1 MSGTNPFLV
10 LFGAL
15 ALFAAILAAILVP
28 LVRWARRATAL
39 KVAEIAGE
47 LAAAGERV
55 LVAPAPAVYRG
66 ATGDGGLPRARGN
79 GAAALGERRLVVR
92 RLVGAGIEV
101 KTADIVGVRE
111 DKWFARAYAGQQH
124 VIVQLRDGGELGL
137 FVRDHPAWMSALR
150 RLTGS

>member
-1 MSGTNPFLV
+1 MSGTNSLLV
-10 LFGAL
+10 LLGAL
-15 ALFAAILAAILVP
+15 ALFAALLAAVLVL
-28 LVRWARRATAL
+28 LVRWARRATARTVDEL
-39 KVAEIAGE
+39 AAD

-66 ATGDGGLPRARGN
+66 ATGDGGLPRAKGN
-79 GAAALGERRLVVR
+79 GAAALGERRLVIR
-92 RLVGAGIEV
+92 RLVGAGIVV

-124 VIVQLRDGGELGL
+124 VIVKLRDGGELGL

-150 RLTGS
+150 RLTSS